1 MLLWQKKLKARG
13 SLERGQG
20 MTEYVVIV
28 ALVGVAAI
36 AVYQFF
42 GQTVRNQMAGIALE
56 VAGQSASVAIDK
68 AVEVAGKAKDEGTAV
83 KGLGNYKND
92 NSR

>member
-1 MLLWQKKLKARG
+1 MLQWKKKLKTP
-13 SLERGQG
+13 SSSERGQG

-56 VAGQSASVAIDK
+56 VAGQSASVAVDK

>member
-1 MLLWQKKLKARG
+1 MLKWNHKAKSRAG
-13 SLERGQG
+13 SERGQG

-56 VAGQSASVAIDK
+56 VAGQSGADAMSAAATAASK
-68 AVEVAGKAKDEGTAV
+68 AQTEGTTK
-83 KGLGNYKND
+83 KGLGAYTND
-92 NSR
+92 NAR